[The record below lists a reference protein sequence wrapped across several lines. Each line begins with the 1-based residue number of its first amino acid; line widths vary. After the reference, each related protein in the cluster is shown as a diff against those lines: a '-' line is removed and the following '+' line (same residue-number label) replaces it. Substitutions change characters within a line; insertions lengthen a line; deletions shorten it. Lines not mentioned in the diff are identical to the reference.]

1 MNGDYLLTGKLFCG
15 KCKTPMIGTSGTSK
29 AGARY
34 YYYRCKKCRRNVRKD
49 IIEANVADDVIAA
62 LSDEATREKI
72 ADMVAEIEQDTGAK
86 PQSEIIR
93 SELHDIELSFD
104 RIWQAI
110 EGGYAPPGGKERVK
124 ELTKRKELLEDEL
137 RVAVSIESVT
147 VDRNRILFW
156 LEDIAQEED
165 PETLIEVFVSK
176 VVLVGDDD
184 LHIAFTFEGGD
195 DDIGQIVDDSGGVRV
210 NGPELHHGNLIG
222 PGAVASGPIFAWS
235 ALLSEEM

>member
-1 MNGDYLLTGKLFCG
+1 M
-15 KCKTPMIGTSGTSK
+15 
-29 AGARY
+29 
-34 YYYRCKKCRRNVRKD
+34 
-49 IIEANVADDVIAA
+49 
-62 LSDEATREKI
+62 
-72 ADMVAEIEQDTGAK
+72 
-86 PQSEIIR
+86 
-93 SELHDIELSFD
+93 
-104 RIWQAI
+104 
-110 EGGYAPPGGKERVK
+110 K

-210 NGPELHHGNLIG
+210 NGPELHHGNQGRLG
-222 PGAVASGPIFAWS
+222 NRS
-235 ALLSEEM
+235 ALLVLSDDCRCR